1 MSALPGHV
9 AVEILTCSAQ
19 ILELNVSFAT
29 PLVTGAA
36 QPQHPL
42 GRDALGAFAVEVL
55 YNAGLQDGDH
65 HSSQLFCAVEKA
77 VRTRGVAFAL
87 TTESAVLVGA
97 VAADVGKSTR
107 QIYRAGNRCGRRT
120 KSSLV
125 RDRGTNISRSA
136 RHTVY

>member
-1 MSALPGHV
+1 MVTVEVLRVSANGKL
-9 AVEILTCSAQ
+9 
-19 ILELNVSFAT
+19 LELNASFGGGDASAIT
-29 PLVTGAA
+29 
-36 QPQHPL
+36 HPL
-42 GRDALGAFAVEVL
+42 GNDPTDGLLVAFAVEVL